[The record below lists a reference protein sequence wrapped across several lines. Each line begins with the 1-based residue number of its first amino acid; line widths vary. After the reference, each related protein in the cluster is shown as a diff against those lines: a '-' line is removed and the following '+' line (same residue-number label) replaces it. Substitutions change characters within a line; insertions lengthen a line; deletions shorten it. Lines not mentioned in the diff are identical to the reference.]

1 MKRKNKDFQRR
12 IQNPLEHYDEAFLRK
27 QLTGQGRR
35 VVNVVDRVLNTTLV
49 LIIAKKL
56 PRRQDSLYSEEAT
69 ENYKVTD
76 LLSVDFLKQT

>member
-12 IQNPLEHYDEAFLRK
+12 IQKPLEHYDEDFLRK
-27 QLTGQGRR
+27 QLTGQRR
-35 VVNVVDRVLNTTLV
+35 CVVNVVDRVLNTTLV